1 MIRQKKA
8 KWVVKTI
15 YSKRKS
21 VMGTQKIGAVA
32 KALQIL
38 SLFKFNKAEWGVTE
52 IARELGMQKSTVFR
66 LLATMQEFGIVR
78 KTREGTGYRLGMRIF
93 ELGSVVANTFDLR
106 DIALSYLHK
115 LSEQTGETVHL
126 GVLTETDIMSIEA
139 VNGQSTLKSTILI
152 GKRTPLYCTSVGKAI
167 LAFQPPQ
174 IQNEIIDKTNFIKF
188 TENTIVD
195 REALIAELKLTYQRG
210 YAVDDMEHEIGV
222 RCIAAP
228 IWDASGHVVASLSVS
243 GPSIRINEVKIPE
256 LAQLVIRTTGEI
268 SKELGAK
275 II

>member
-1 MIRQKKA
+1 
-8 KWVVKTI
+8 
-15 YSKRKS
+15 
-21 VMGTQKIGAVA
+21 
-32 KALQIL
+32 
-38 SLFKFNKAEWGVTE
+38 
-52 IARELGMQKSTVFR
+52 
-66 LLATMQEFGIVR
+66 
-78 KTREGTGYRLGMRIF
+78 LGMRIF